1 MIRGR
6 GAILKA
12 IILFGLFILFS
23 SLLPADA
30 EENLSQSD
38 ADCFGGL

>member
-1 MIRGR
+1 M
-6 GAILKA
+6 KA

-30 EENLSQSD
+30 EENLSEYD
-38 ADCFGGL
+38 ATALADYDALQN